1 MNGHEFESI
10 HSDDVSIYCSHIS
23 IEILN
28 QPENFMR
35 THLIPFI
42 LFITSLLYSSPLVAQ
57 DQVLIVV
64 TNNTEVQV
72 TIDGKDSTIAGGYT
86 LSEVT
91 QAYDVFIKS
100 GLTVDFMSPNGG
112 KTQYEPEEKFS
123 DLDKAFINNPE
134 IMDQLK
140 NTLSPDQVNASGYD
154 AIYFA
159 GGKTLWDFP
168 VSSELATLTASI
180 YEQGGVVGAI
190 CHGPAALLN
199 VRLSNG
205 DRLIEGKYISS
216 FTNMEEQLFSKAAEF
231 YPFMLQDELTHSGAK
246 FQEAPPLFDQSVV
259 DERLVTGQNP
269 LSTYS
274 VAEKMVELMGKT
286 PPKRP
291 WDQVSFTVGIV
302 QHVVQGNRIDVHN
315 FVKSHDS
322 DSLLDQR
329 LLSELSI
336 YGSRGYM
343 GEEVQNKGI
352 QLLEIASKLI
362 PNNPQILEEL
372 ARNHYK
378 NGDIKK
384 AKRYL
389 SESLKID
396 PDSETANELKN
407 EME

>member
-1 MNGHEFESI
+1 MKQYF
-10 HSDDVSIYCSHIS
+10 C
-23 IEILN
+23 L
-28 QPENFMR
+28 F
-35 THLIPFI
+35 TLIFTPI
-42 LFITSLLYSSPLVAQ
+42 LYSSPVAAQ
-57 DQVLIVV
+57 DQILIVV
-64 TNNTEVQV
+64 TNNKDVRA

-100 GLTVDFMSPNGG
+100 GFTVDFMSPNGG
-112 KTQYEPEEKFS
+112 NTQYEPEEKFS
-123 DLDKAFINNPE
+123 DLDKAFINNSE
-134 IMDQLK
+134 IMTQLK
-140 NTLSPDQVNASGYD
+140 NTLSPEQVNTGEYD

-168 VSSELATLTASI
+168 VSSQLATLTASI

-205 DRLIEGKYISS
+205 DHLIEGKHISS
-216 FTNMEEQLFSKAAEF
+216 FTNLEEQLFSKAAEF
-231 YPFMLQDELTHSGAK
+231 YPFMLQDELTRTGAK

-291 WDQVSFTVGIV
+291 WDYVSFTIGIV
-302 QHVVQGNRIDVHN
+302 QQAVQGSNIDAN
-315 FVKSHDS
+315 QFIDSLNS
-322 DSLLDQR
+322 DSLLDKN
-329 LLSELSI
+329 LLSELCI

-343 GEEVQNKGI
+343 GEEVENKGI
-352 QLLEIASKLI
+352 ELLELASELM
-362 PNNPQILEEL
+362 PENAQVLEEL

-378 NGDIKK
+378 KGDTKK
-384 AKRYL
+384 AWQYL
-389 SESLKID
+389 SESLRIN
-396 PDSETANELKN
+396 PDSETANTLKN
-407 EME
+407 EMDK

>member
-1 MNGHEFESI
+1 MKQYF
-10 HSDDVSIYCSHIS
+10 C
-23 IEILN
+23 
-28 QPENFMR
+28 
-35 THLIPFI
+35 PFI
-42 LFITSLLYSSPLVAQ
+42 LFITSLLYSSPLSAQ
-57 DQVLIVV
+57 DQILIVV
-64 TNNTEVQV
+64 TNNAEVQV
-72 TIDGKDSTIAGGYT
+72 TIDGRDSTIAGGYT

-100 GLTVDFMSPNGG
+100 GFTVDFMSPHGG
-112 KTQYEPEEKFS
+112 KTQYEPEEKLS
-123 DLDKAFINNPE
+123 ELDKAFIDNAE

-140 NTLSPDQVNASGYD
+140 NTLSPNQVNASEYN

-168 VSSELATLTASI
+168 NSSELATLTSSI
-180 YEQGGVVGAI
+180 YEQGGVIGAI

-216 FTNMEEQLFSKAAEF
+216 FTNLEEQLFSKAAEF
-231 YPFMLQDELTHSGAK
+231 YPFMLQDELTRLGAK

-259 DERLVTGQNP
+259 DGRLVTGQNP

-274 VAEKMVELMGKT
+274 VAEDMMELMGKT
-286 PPKRP
+286 PPQRP

-302 QHVVQGNRIDVHN
+302 QNRIQGSKNDVYK
-315 FVKSHDS
+315 FIDSHGS
-322 DSLLDQR
+322 DSLLDER

-343 GEEVQNKGI
+343 GAEVQNQGI
-352 QLLEIASKLI
+352 QLLEIASELI
-362 PNNPQILEEL
+362 PDNPQILEEL
-372 ARNHYK
+372 ARYHYK
-378 NGDIKK
+378 NGDINK
-384 AKRYL
+384 AEQYL
-389 SESLKID
+389 TESLKID

-407 EME
+407 EMEQ

>member
-1 MNGHEFESI
+1 MKQYF
-10 HSDDVSIYCSHIS
+10 
-23 IEILN
+23 
-28 QPENFMR
+28 F
-35 THLIPFI
+35 PFI
-42 LFITSLLYSSPLVAQ
+42 LFINSLLYCSPVTAQ
-57 DQVLIVV
+57 DQILIVV
-64 TNNTEVQV
+64 TNNKEVQV
-72 TIDGKDSTIAGGYT
+72 TIDGKDSTITGGYT
-86 LSEVT
+86 LSEVA

-100 GLTVDFMSPNGG
+100 GFTVDFISPEGG
-112 KTQYEPEEKFS
+112 QTQYEPEEKLS

-140 NTLSPDQVNASGYD
+140 NTLSPDQVNASDYD

-168 VSSELATLTASI
+168 NSSELATLTAAI

-205 DRLIEGKYISS
+205 DRLIEDKNISS
-216 FTNMEEQLFSKAAEF
+216 FTNLEEQLFSKAAGF
-231 YPFMLQDELTHSGAK
+231 YPFMLQDELTRLGAK

-259 DERLVTGQNP
+259 DGRLVTGQNP

-274 VAEKMVELMGKT
+274 VAENMMELMGKT

-302 QHVVQGNRIDVHN
+302 QHAVQGSIIEVNKFID
-315 FVKSHDS
+315 SHGS
-322 DSLLDQR
+322 DSLLDKR

-343 GEEVQNKGI
+343 GEEVQNQGI
-352 QLLEIASKLI
+352 QLLEIASELI

-384 AKRYL
+384 AERYL

-407 EME
+407 EMEQ